1 MADNKNTVLSLFAQL
16 HPEGLTI
23 PGVVTTAEGATFDL
37 KLEASK

>member
-1 MADNKNTVLSLFAQL
+1 MAENTNTVLNLFARL

-23 PGVVTTAEGATFDL
+23 PNVVTTAEGEQFDL